1 MHGNYRNLR
10 WYGIAAHVSEIALL
24 FFLDLFTP
32 LDFSVVAYIA
42 VMSLAVFPCFLL
54 PAPVNTVFRLPKLKR
69 SGVSVD
75 AEVLSAKIEGDNQND
90 KRDRMHISTIRF
102 ELDGRAFIK
111 KLYNLTIFRYWTR
124 VGEKFKVFVDP
135 SDTDNFLV
143 IPKGRV
149 FIIVCTI
156 FGILLQ
162 AVVIVITASACI
174 YNK

>member
-1 MHGNYRNLR
+1 MHGNFRNLL
-10 WYGIAAHVSEIALL
+10 WYCIAAYVSEVALF

-32 LDFSVVAYIA
+32 LDFLGVAYIA
-42 VMSLAVFPCFLL
+42 VMSAVFPCLLL
-54 PAPVNTVFRLPKLKR
+54 PAPVYTVFRLPKLKR
-69 SGVSVD
+69 SGVNVD

-111 KLYNLTIFRYWTR
+111 KLYNFTIFRCWTR
-124 VGEKFKVFVDP
+124 AGEKFKVLVDP
-135 SDTDNFLV
+135 SDTDNFLI

-149 FIIVCTI
+149 FIIICAI

-162 AVVIVITASACI
+162 AAVIIITASACI
-174 YNK
+174 FDK

>member
-32 LDFSVVAYIA
+32 LDFLGVAYIA
-42 VMSLAVFPCFLL
+42 VMSLAVFPCLLL
-54 PAPVNTVFRLPKLKR
+54 PAPVYTVFRLPKLKR

-90 KRDRMHISTIRF
+90 KRDRMYISTIRF
-102 ELDGRAFIK
+102 ELDGKAFIK

-124 VGEKFKVFVDP
+124 AGEKFKVLVDP

-143 IPKGRV
+143 IPRGRV
-149 FIIVCTI
+149 FIIICAI
-156 FGILLQ
+156 FGTLLQ
-162 AVVIVITASACI
+162 AAVIAITASACI
-174 YNK
+174 FDK